1 MAVFIRLKD
10 REVQNA
16 LNQLKKLKNELAKE
30 VDMEIGAAAQ
40 EIALLARRRA
50 PEFIAGG
57 IGVEK
62 LSFLRY
68 SINSNFIYSA
78 YFEFGTGGFY
88 DKYKSKLTNEWR
100 EIAKLY
106 FVNGEGKTEQQPFLF
121 PSVKQVEPKLY
132 KKLYNLVITKK

>member
-30 VDMEIGAAAQ
+30 IDMEIGAAAE
-40 EIALLARRRA
+40 EIAILAKRKA
-50 PEFIAGG
+50 PDFIVSG
-57 IGVEK
+57 INVEK

-68 SINSNFIYSA
+68 SINSNFQYSA
-78 YFEFGTGGFY
+78 YYEFGTGDFY

-100 EIAKLY
+100 EIAKQY
-106 FVNGEGKTEQQPFLF
+106 FINGEGFTKQRPFLF

-132 KKLYNLVITKK
+132 KKLYNLVIPKK

>member
-1 MAVFIRLKD
+1 MAVFFRLKD

-16 LNQLKKLKNELAKE
+16 LNKLKQLKNDLAKE
-30 VDMEIGAAAQ
+30 IDMEIGAAA
-40 EIALLARRRA
+40 EDIATLARNKA

-57 IGVEK
+57 ISVEK

-68 SINSNFIYSA
+68 SINSNYQYSA

-88 DKYKSKLTNEWR
+88 DRYKSKLTNEWR

-106 FVNGEGKTEQQPFLF
+106 YVNGEGKTEQQPFLF